1 MKNKKKIKWN
11 DLTIFEK
18 VLTLGIKTIII
29 FMMFVLPFIL
39 CGISYKIL
47 GF

>member
-1 MKNKKKIKWN
+1 MNKRQKKIWKN
-11 DLTIFEK
+11 LTMFEK
-18 VLTLGIKTIII
+18 VLTLGIEILII
-29 FMMFVLPFIL
+29 FTMFVLPFIL